1 MSSRGSRSSWQ
12 LKQGRRLRDNSR
24 RMQRGNASVKG
35 KSWSFRDKRK
45 PKRECELRKKRS
57 LRGKSRK
64 RRRHERQLRRA
75 SANASSKRNCNNRG
89 RMNCGSKRSLE
100 EEHLHQLAL
109 SHNSLEVP
117 ERWRLAQ
124 PPLAPSLPSVTFL
137 SFQGGQTLR
146 VVFRML
152 TSSRLQQVLLPLEK
166 FADPICCQLGRLL
179 ALVLSSVMFGG
190 LQDHL
195 HN

>member
-1 MSSRGSRSSWQ
+1 
-12 LKQGRRLRDNSR
+12 
-24 RMQRGNASVKG
+24 MQRGNASVKG
-35 KSWSFRDKRK
+35 KSWSFRGKKK

-64 RRRHERQLRRA
+64 RRRHERQLRRV
-75 SANASSKRNCNNRG
+75 SANASSKRNYNSRG
-89 RMNCGSKRSLE
+89 RERQKMNCGSRRSLE
-100 EEHLHQLAL
+100 AVHLPQLAL
-109 SHNSLEVP
+109 FHNSREVP
-117 ERWRLAQ
+117 ERSRLAQ
-124 PPLAPSLPSVTFL
+124 PPLAPSLPSVTSR

-179 ALVLSSVMFGG
+179 ALVLSSVKFGG

-195 HN
+195 RNWRMT